1 MYKPKTIFIV
11 TPDLCTGGA
20 QRVACNLA
28 NEWSS
33 LGHNVFLV
41 SLTPLGHF
49 GYPISSN
56 VTLIKLPHKR
66 ARYSILSLRRILLRY
81 SPDSILSVIRSS
93 NIILWL
99 STLGL
104 PRLSL
109 VFREAN
115 TLDGLFQLSHVSR
128 FLFSSLMR
136 ASYRA
141 ANFVICNSADTATD
155 LKRLCIPTNHL
166 RVIPNPVITHI
177 PGSVPSQ
184 PPPHPWLSDSS
195 LKVLLSVGRLHPQKG
210 FSDLITSFSFCL
222 TTNPNLRLIIAGTGQ
237 LYPALLAQVNALG
250 LSRYVEFIGLHADL
264 TPFYQYSSIYV
275 CSSRWEGFGN
285 VLVEALSC
293 GTTIVSTDCSGGPRY
308 ILDHGKYGY
317 LSSVANPIAL
327 ANSIRLALSS
337 PLDPALLCRR
347 AEDFLSRNIA
357 KEYLHTLLSSCT

>member
-1 MYKPKTIFIV
+1 MSKPRTIFIV
-11 TPDLCTGGA
+11 TPDVCTGGA

-41 SLTPLGHF
+41 SLTILGQLS
-49 GYPISSN
+49 YPISSN
-56 VTLIKLPHKR
+56 VTLIHLPHKR
-66 ARYSILSLRRILLRY
+66 ARYSIISLRRMLLRY
-81 SPDSILSVIRSS
+81 SPDSVLSVIRSS

-99 STLGL
+99 ATLGL
-104 PRLSL
+104 PSLNL

-115 TLDGLFQLSHVSR
+115 TLDGLLQLSHLSR
-128 FLFSSLMR
+128 FLFFSLMR

-141 ANFVICNSADTATD
+141 ANVIICNSSDTAND
-155 LKRLCIPTNHL
+155 LKQYRILSTHL
-166 RVIPNPVITHI
+166 RVIPNPAITHI
-177 PGSVPSQ
+177 PGPVPSQ
-184 PPPHPWLSDSS
+184 PPPHHWLSDSS

-210 FSDLITSFSFCL
+210 FSDLITAFSFCL
-222 TTNPNLRLIIAGTGQ
+222 PTNPNLRLIIAGTGQ

-250 LSRYVEFIGLHADL
+250 LSRYVEFIGLHTDL

-308 ILDHGKYGY
+308 ILGHGKYGY
-317 LSSVANPIAL
+317 LSSVANPTAL
-327 ANSIRLALSS
+327 ADSIRLALST
-337 PLDPALLCRR
+337 PLDPELLCRR
-347 AEDFLSRNIA
+347 AEGFLTENIA
-357 KEYLHTLLSSCT
+357 REYLHTFSP